1 MDTEQLTDDD
11 LSQALELAS
20 RYVTEAED
28 VLWESARRAETEEA
42 SRALDPLLQET
53 WELQVMIT
61 ELQREFD

>member
-11 LSQALELAS
+11 LRQALELAS
-20 RYVTEAED
+20 NYVTEAED

-42 SRALDPLLQET
+42 SRALDPLLQELWDVQT
-53 WELQVMIT
+53 TMA